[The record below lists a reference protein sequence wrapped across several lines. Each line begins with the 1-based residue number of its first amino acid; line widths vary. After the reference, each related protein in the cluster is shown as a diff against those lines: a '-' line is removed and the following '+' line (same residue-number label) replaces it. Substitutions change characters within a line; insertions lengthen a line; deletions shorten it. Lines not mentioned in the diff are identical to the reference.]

1 MEIAK
6 IQGLSRIPNSISNPK
21 RTVFSGCPL
30 QATRS
35 ARRPAKVRYGVM
47 ANIAVSHTA
56 ARGSIPRVGIRKIFS
71 LFFFAIINY

>member
-6 IQGLSRIPNSISNPK
+6 IQGLTRIPNSITNPK
-21 RTVFSGCPL
+21 KVVLSGCPL
-30 QATRS
+30 EATS
-35 ARRPAKVRYGVM
+35 SDRRPAQVRYGVM
-47 ANIAVSHTA
+47 DNIAVSHTA